1 MLTKENII
9 TTINGLEEPIILD
22 DVLDRIMLLEK
33 IERGLDQSINNNI
46 ISDYELESRMESWF
60 V

>member
-9 TTINGLEEPIILD
+9 TTINALKEPIILD
-22 DVLDRIMLLEK
+22 DVLERIFLLEK
-33 IERGLDQSINNNI
+33 IGNGIEQSKNDQI
-46 ISDYELESRMESWF
+46 ISDEEFDKRIELWL